1 MGPDS
6 AQCHLIAPDEFK
18 KSLGPAAQNMTREQ
32 IEQLRQVQDLIA
44 EAIFNSRHKGKDV
57 PAVQIETKVE
67 EW

>member
-18 KSLGPAAQNMTREQ
+18 KSLGPAAQNMTAEK

-44 EAIFNSRHKGKDV
+44 EAIFNSRLKRKDV
-57 PAVQIETKVE
+57 PEMQIETKIE
-67 EW
+67 KW